1 MYRLIFAAMLIPVF
15 IQGGFFIRT
24 TALSGILLS
33 VVLAHDVFLRGIR
46 RDGSWRFLNAPAVC
60 LSLMAVCYA
69 ISAVCHQS
77 GRDAWER
84 CIYILATLAGVLC
97 VGGVEQTE
105 REKLFR
111 WLVYAGAAEALAGMY
126 CYAGMPFI
134 LRSVIVNARFMG
146 TFQYAN
152 ATALFLGIT
161 LIVQKY
167 LELTGR
173 RCGSRV
179 RFVMMVMLVLTF
191 SAGGLFCYAGAVV
204 FVDRNMRR
212 GSVRGL
218 LDDFLELT
226 LAGVMALAVYW
237 VKFRLGGSGPAVAV
251 LFAVIGII
259 SFRYGRPE
267 RGITVNSTV
276 NSAADNTAN
285 SAANVALAAALL
297 TIPVL
302 AAGFL
307 LFGKRIGGTGA
318 ERLQQMRDGILA
330 LLHHPFTGLGTGAWK
345 DYIAGRPDI
354 VYEVSLIHNSYIQIG
369 VEAGVAAVIL
379 WAVFLGCLWRRTY
392 RDGMYGV
399 LGRTVLLMAC
409 FHWFFDITWFFWG
422 IIICVVACSAGEGP
436 R

>member
-33 VVLAHDVFLRGIR
+33 VALAHDVFRRGIR
-46 RDGSWRFLNAPAVC
+46 RDGSWRFLHAPAVC

-77 GRDAWER
+77 GREAWER
-84 CIYILATLAGVLC
+84 CIYILVTLAGVLC

-126 CYAGMPFI
+126 CYAGLPFV

-152 ATALFLGIT
+152 ATALFLGIA

-167 LELTGR
+167 LELMGR

-179 RFVMMVMLVLTF
+179 RFMMMVMLVLTF

-204 FVDRNMRR
+204 FIDRNMRR

-218 LDDFLELT
+218 LDDLLELA

-237 VKFRLGGSGPAVAV
+237 VKFRLGGGGPAVAV
-251 LFAVIGII
+251 LFAVIGVV
-259 SFRYGRPE
+259 SYRYGRPE
-267 RGITVNSTV
+267 RGRTVNST
-276 NSAADNTAN
+276 
-285 SAANVALAAALL
+285 ANVALAAALFP
-297 TIPVL
+297 IPVL
-302 AAGFL
+302 AAGFM
-307 LFGKRIGGTGA
+307 LFGKRIGGTGG
-318 ERLQQMRDGILA
+318 ERLLQMRDGILA
-330 LLHHPFTGLGTGAWK
+330 LLQQPFTGLGTGAWK
-345 DYIAGRPDI
+345 DYIAGRLDI

-399 LGRTVLLMAC
+399 LGRAVLLMAG

-422 IIICVVACSAGEGP
+422 IIICVVVCSAGEDP